1 VPAVKRD
8 ENVPDPVGTI
18 LREAGHD
25 VALAHDEELTDAPND
40 QLLIAAAGEGRVLV
54 TFDRGF
60 ANVIQHPPGATA
72 GVVVIRLSQ
81 QTLPR
86 VRQIAVTLA
95 GLLTTE
101 RVAGRLWVLNESHLR
116 MWPRGPG

>member
-1 VPAVKRD
+1 MPAVKLD
-8 ENVPDPVGTI
+8 ENVPDSVGTI

-25 VALAHDEELTDAPND
+25 VALARDEQLAGVPDD
-40 QLLIAAAGEGRVLV
+40 QLLTAAVGEGRVLV
-54 TFDRGF
+54 SFDRGF

-72 GVVVIRLSQ
+72 GVVVIRLGE

-86 VRQIAVTLA
+86 VRQVAVTLA

-101 RVAGRLWVLNESHLR
+101 RVAGRLWVLNESRLR
-116 MWPRGPG
+116 IWPRGPG